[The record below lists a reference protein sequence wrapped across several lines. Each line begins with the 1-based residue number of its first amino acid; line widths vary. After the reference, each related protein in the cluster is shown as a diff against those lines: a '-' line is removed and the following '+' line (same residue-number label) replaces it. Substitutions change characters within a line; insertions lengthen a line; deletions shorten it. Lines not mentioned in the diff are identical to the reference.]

1 VFSIRKSRKLT
12 VGYIFA
18 SKTLEKEDRMFMR
31 LAKKKGID
39 LVMFNFFRKV
49 DEDEFESRIKKC
61 DLVYNNTAE
70 DFVIESLKTVEELGK
85 KVIDTSKLFYYTED
99 KWMFYVKCREH
110 RIPTPDTILLS
121 NNLNVARAELKHF
134 GKWPVVLKRVY
145 GMGGKFV
152 EKADTPAQ
160 ALRVI
165 RRFWDMDCDKLPI
178 IAQEFIP
185 SHSYRVTII
194 DKKIVQTA
202 IKKGKSW
209 KHTGAYAERFARFRV
224 DSNLKKI
231 LSKMI
236 DMTRINVCGVD
247 LLRRGDQ
254 WLVTEVNSDPSLKF
268 IDKDHAKLVGLVLDF
283 LKRYYK
289 RHRRKSRVK
298 KRATSRSTS

>member
-1 VFSIRKSRKLT
+1 VFSIRKSGKLAI
-12 VGYIFA
+12 GYIFA
-18 SKTLEKEDRMFMR
+18 SKTLEKEDKMFIR
-31 LAKKKGID
+31 LAKKRGID

-49 DEDEFESRIKKC
+49 DEDEFESKIKKC

-121 NNLNVARAELKHF
+121 NNMNIARAELKEF

-145 GMGGKFV
+145 GTMGRFV
-152 EKADTPAQ
+152 EKADTPGQ

-165 RRFWDMDCDKLPI
+165 KKFWEMDCDKLPI

-185 SHSYRVTII
+185 SPSYRVTII

-209 KHTGAYAERFARFRV
+209 KRTGVYGKKFERFRIDNSLKAILNRV
-224 DSNLKKI
+224 IDVTKI
-231 LSKMI
+231 NI
-236 DMTRINVCGVD
+236 CGVD
-247 LLRRGDQ
+247 LLKKGDK
-254 WLVTEVNSDPSLKF
+254 WLVVEVNSDPGLDF
-268 IDKDHAKLVGLVLDF
+268 IERDHAKLVGLVLDF
-283 LKRYYK
+283 LKKYYA
-289 RHRRKSRVK
+289 RHRRRPRVRK
-298 KRATSRSTS
+298 